1 MPCPYRYVS
10 QRALEAASI
19 RRDIRRCVGEP
30 VTCAGIPA
38 YIQGASSLPLP
49 EGRKRMIAVP
59 SRQPEGRPPPR
70 SRRRPWTV
78 SIHLAVSALVLTTIL
93 LTAAASSLLWWR
105 TAEATSRQLAS
116 TINEQIVAAVRKEVS
131 AIVGEAA
138 AAHTAIRTLFLQNVL
153 DTREADKR
161 EFVFLSQLQSHAT
174 ISWVAF
180 GWPDGSFFA
189 AHKLGDG
196 HLEMMEI
203 SLTDHPGQRRIDEYA
218 VIPGDIEFE
227 QRQFVLT
234 DFRIVDQAWFKT
246 GMGAKGPQWFKV
258 LDHPIGQRPSI
269 AFAGPIDVYQER
281 QGVLAIIIEYT
292 RFAHFLAQL
301 EVGRT
306 GTAFI
311 FDGSGELIAAP
322 DKEADELHPARSQE
336 ALLPLARMV
345 LAQAGNEDRKETW
358 RRRLTSQGEAY
369 EVALSP
375 LPFPG
380 WSLATV
386 IPEAEFLGPVETT
399 LHRLIIGL
407 AAGALLAALL
417 SAMLARSVIA
427 APLARVVGEIR
438 HVESFALDR
447 VRRHPSRLAEIS
459 SLSGAIAEMAAGLS
473 AFRKFIPADLVRSL
487 LRQGVEAKPGGSIQ
501 ELTVMFIDVA
511 GFTGLSERMGDRVV
525 PLLTGYLDLAS
536 DIIDANGG
544 TIDKFIGDAVMA
556 FWGAPTPQQDHAVL
570 CCRAALAIGEALEKS
585 GLADDQGKQLQI
597 RIGIN
602 SGRMLVGNIGS
613 ELRLNYT
620 VIGDVV
626 NVASRL
632 EGANKHCGTQ
642 VLIGAETVSLIRDA
656 FIVREIDSIAVYG
669 RTEGLAVYELISP
682 TEVSG
687 ENRAWIAD
695 YEEGLSRYRRRD
707 FSGAIIHFTAVLR
720 GRPHDRPASLLLER
734 CRRLQQTGVNEEW
747 SAVAALNSK

>member
-1 MPCPYRYVS
+1 METGAEQDVTRRESLTYRTS
-10 QRALEAASI
+10 GITPL
-19 RRDIRRCVGEP
+19 RRKTE
-30 VTCAGIPA
+30 
-38 YIQGASSLPLP
+38 
-49 EGRKRMIAVP
+49 RMIAAFGPKPP
-59 SRQPEGRPPPR
+59 SAEQRL
-70 SRRRPWTV
+70 TV
-78 SIHLAVSALVLTTIL
+78 SIRLAVPALVLTAIL

-131 AIVGEAA
+131 SITGEAV

-161 EFVFLSQLQSHAT
+161 EFVFLSQLQSQAN
-174 ISWVAF
+174 ISWVAL

-227 QRQFVLT
+227 TRQFVPT
-234 DFRIVDQAWFKT
+234 DFRVVDQAWFKS
-246 GMGAKGPQWFKV
+246 GMEANGPQWARV
-258 LDHPIGQRPSI
+258 MDHPIGQRPAI

-281 QGVLAIIIEYT
+281 QGVLAIMIEYT
-292 RFAHFLAQL
+292 RLSRFLAQL

-306 GTAFI
+306 GAAFI
-311 FDGSGELIAAP
+311 FDGNGELIAAP
-322 DKEADELHPARSQE
+322 DTDADELHPARGQS
-336 ALLPLARMV
+336 ALLPVARAA
-345 LAQAGNEDRKETW
+345 LGQSGDGGRNEAW
-358 RRRLTSQGEAY
+358 RQRLSSQGAAY
-369 EVALSP
+369 EVALTP

-380 WSLATV
+380 WRLATV
-386 IPEAEFLGPVETT
+386 ISEAEFLGPVETT
-399 LHRLIIGL
+399 LRHLIMGL
-407 AAGALLAALL
+407 AGGALLAALL
-417 SAMLARSVIA
+417 SAILARSVIA

-438 HVESFALDR
+438 HVENFALEQ

-487 LRQGVEAKPGGSIQ
+487 LRQGVEARPGGAIQ
-501 ELTVMFIDVA
+501 QLTVMFIDVA

-525 PLLTGYLDLAS
+525 PLLSGYLDLAS
-536 DIIDANGG
+536 EIIDANAG

-556 FWGAPTPQQDHAVL
+556 FWGAPTPQGDHAL
-570 CCRAALAIGEALEKS
+570 RCCRAALAIRDAIGRA
-585 GLADDQGKQLQI
+585 GLADDQGKPLQI

-620 VIGDVV
+620 VIGDTV

-632 EGANKHCGTQ
+632 EGANKQYGTQ
-642 VLIGAETVSLIRDA
+642 ILIGAETRRLIGDA
-656 FIVREIDSIAVYG
+656 LVTRELDSIAVYG
-669 RTEGLAVYELISP
+669 RLEGLAVYELIGLA
-682 TEVSG
+682 EESG
-687 ENRAWIAD
+687 RACWIAQ
-695 YEEGLSRYRRRD
+695 YEAGLASYRDRD
-707 FSGAIIHFTAVLR
+707 FAAAISHFETVLREHPDDKPAMLMLDRSRRLAQSGA
-720 GRPHDRPASLLLER
+720 D
-734 CRRLQQTGVNEEW
+734 EEW
-747 SAVAALNSK
+747 RPVATLTTK

>member
-1 MPCPYRYVS
+1 
-10 QRALEAASI
+10 
-19 RRDIRRCVGEP
+19 
-30 VTCAGIPA
+30 
-38 YIQGASSLPLP
+38 
-49 EGRKRMIAVP
+49 MIAVP
-59 SRQPEGRPPPR
+59 DRKSDAGWGPR
-70 SRRRPWTV
+70 RAGKMLTI
-78 SIHLAVSALVLTTIL
+78 SIHLAVSALVLTAIL

-116 TINEQIVAAVRKEVS
+116 TINAQIVAAVRKEVS
-131 AIVGEAA
+131 AIVGEAR

-161 EFVFLSQLQSHAT
+161 EFVFLSQLQSQAT

-189 AHKLGDG
+189 AHKLGDDR
-196 HLEMMEI
+196 LEMMEI
-203 SLTDHPGQRRIDEYA
+203 SLTDRPGQRRIDEYR

-227 QRQFVLT
+227 RRQFVPT
-234 DFRIVDQAWFKT
+234 DFHVADQAWFRT
-246 GMGAKGPQWFKV
+246 GMGAEGPQWSRV
-258 LDHPIGQRPSI
+258 IDHPTGQRPSI

-292 RFAHFLAQL
+292 RLSHFLAQL

-311 FDGSGELIAAP
+311 LDGSGELIAAP
-322 DKEADELHPARSQE
+322 DKDADELHPARSQE
-336 ALLPLARMV
+336 ALLPLAREA
-345 LAQAGNEDRKETW
+345 LAQAGDDGRKEAW
-358 RRRLTSQGEAY
+358 RRRLTSEGAAF
-369 EVALSP
+369 EVALTP

-380 WSLATV
+380 WSLATI

-399 LHRLIIGL
+399 LRRLIIGL
-407 AAGALLAALL
+407 AVGALLAALL

-438 HVESFALDR
+438 HVEAFALDQ

-459 SLSGAIAEMAAGLS
+459 SLSSAIAEMAAGLS
-473 AFRKFIPADLVRSL
+473 AFRKFIPADLVLSL

-525 PLLTGYLDLAS
+525 PLLSKYLDVAS
-536 DIIDANGG
+536 EVIVANGG

-556 FWGAPTPQQDHAVL
+556 FWGAPTAQPDHAVL
-570 CCRAALAIGEALEKS
+570 CCRAALACRKAIESAGI
-585 GLADDQGKQLQI
+585 ADDDGHPLQI

-620 VIGDVV
+620 VIGDPV

-632 EGANKHCGTQ
+632 ESANKQYGTQ
-642 VLIGAETVSLIRDA
+642 ILIGAETRRLVRDA
-656 FIVREIDSIAVYG
+656 FVTREIDRIAVYG
-669 RTEGLAVYELISP
+669 RAEGLAVHELIGLA
-682 TEVSG
+682 EDGGG
-687 ENRAWIAD
+687 ENATWIAS
-695 YEEGLSRYRRRD
+695 YEQGLAHYRERNFSEAILD
-707 FSGAIIHFTAVLR
+707 FETVLR
-720 GRPHDRPASLLLER
+720 ECPDDCSAAMLLER
-734 CRRLQQTGVNEEW
+734 CKRLQQSGVDETW
-747 SAVAALNSK
+747 DPVAALTSK

>member
-1 MPCPYRYVS
+1 MN
-10 QRALEAASI
+10 
-19 RRDIRRCVGEP
+19 
-30 VTCAGIPA
+30 
-38 YIQGASSLPLP
+38 
-49 EGRKRMIAVP
+49 AVP
-59 SRQPEGRPPPR
+59 RPSPFERLRFP
-70 SRRRPWTV
+70 SAKTLTV
-78 SIHLAVSALVLTTIL
+78 SIRLAVSALVLTAIL

-105 TAEATSRQLAS
+105 TAESISRQLAS

-131 AIVGEAA
+131 AIVGEAR

-161 EFVFLSQLQSHAT
+161 EFVFLSQLQSQAT

-203 SLTDHPGQRRIDEYA
+203 SETDRPGQRRIDEYQ
-218 VIPGDIEFE
+218 VVPGDIEFE
-227 QRQFVLT
+227 TRRFEPT
-234 DFRIVDQAWFKT
+234 DFRVTDQSWFKT
-246 GMGAKGPQWFKV
+246 GMAADGPQWSRV
-258 LDHPIGQRPSI
+258 LNHPIGPRPSI

-281 QGVLAIIIEYT
+281 QGVLAVIIEYT
-292 RFAHFLAQL
+292 RLSRFLSQL

-311 FDGSGELIAAP
+311 IDGSGELIAAP
-322 DKEADELHPARSQE
+322 DKDADELHPAHSRIDM
-336 ALLPLARMV
+336 LPLARM
-345 LAQAGNEDRKETW
+345 AMNEAGEAGRNQAW
-358 RRRLTSQGEAY
+358 RRRLSHDGAAY
-369 EVALSP
+369 EVTLSS

-380 WSLATV
+380 WSLVTV

-399 LHRLIIGL
+399 LQRLLIGL
-407 AAGALLAALL
+407 AVGALLAALL
-417 SAMLARSVIA
+417 SAMLAGSVIA
-427 APLARVVGEIR
+427 APLGRVVGEIR
-438 HVESFALDR
+438 HVESFALDQ
-447 VRRHPSRLAEIS
+447 VRRHPSRVAEIA

-525 PLLTGYLDLAS
+525 PLLSRYLDIAS
-536 DIIDANGG
+536 EVVVAHGG

-556 FWGAPTPQQDHAVL
+556 FWGAPTAQPEHALL
-570 CCRAALAIGEALEKS
+570 CCRAALACRHAIAVAGVS
-585 GLADDQGKQLQI
+585 DDHGHPLQI

-602 SGRMLVGNIGS
+602 SGRMVVGNIGS

-620 VIGDVV
+620 VIGDAV

-632 EGANKHCGTQ
+632 EGANKHYETQ
-642 VLIGAETVSLIRDA
+642 ILIGADTKRLIEGTM
-656 FIVREIDSIAVYG
+656 VTREIDRIAVYG
-669 RTEGLAVYELISP
+669 KTEGLAVYELIGSAQDG
-682 TEVSG
+682 SG
-687 ENRAWIAD
+687 PAWILD
-695 YEEGLSRYRRRD
+695 YEEGLQEYCARNFR
-707 FSGAIIHFTAVLR
+707 GAIVCFEAVLR
-720 GRPHDRPASLLLER
+720 QCPHDRPTELMLDRCRLLEQSGVDDR
-734 CRRLQQTGVNEEW
+734 WSPVVALQ
-747 SAVAALNSK
+747 SK

>member
-1 MPCPYRYVS
+1 MIAFPSRRPME
-10 QRALEAASI
+10 QRARFSADS
-19 RRDIRRCVGEP
+19 
-30 VTCAGIPA
+30 
-38 YIQGASSLPLP
+38 PL
-49 EGRKRMIAVP
+49 
-59 SRQPEGRPPPR
+59 
-70 SRRRPWTV
+70 TV
-78 SIHLAVSALVLTTIL
+78 SIGLAVSALVLTAIL

-105 TAEATSRQLAS
+105 TADATSRQLAG

-131 AIVGEAA
+131 AIVSEAV
-138 AAHTAIRTLFLQNVL
+138 AAHTAVRTLFLQNVL

-161 EFVFLSQLQSHAT
+161 EFVFLSQLQSQAD

-180 GWPDGSFFA
+180 GWPDNSFFA
-189 AHKLGDG
+189 AHKLGDS

-203 SLTDHPGQRRIDEYA
+203 SLTDHPGQRRVDKYG

-227 QRQFVLT
+227 TRQFVPT
-234 DFRIVDQAWFKT
+234 DFRVVDQPWFK
-246 GMGAKGPQWFKV
+246 AAIKADGPRWSKV
-258 LDHPIGQRPSI
+258 IDHPNGQRRSI

-292 RFAHFLAQL
+292 RLAHFLAQL

-311 FDGSGELIAAP
+311 FDDGGDLIAAP
-322 DKEADELHPARSQE
+322 DKDADELHPAMSQE

-345 LAQAGNEDRKETW
+345 FTEAADAGKAEAW
-358 RRRLTSQGEAY
+358 RQRLISKGAAY
-369 EVALSP
+369 EVALTP

-380 WSLATV
+380 WRLATV

-399 LHRLIIGL
+399 LHRLIGGL

-427 APLARVVGEIR
+427 RPLARVVGEIR
-438 HVESFALDR
+438 HVENFALEE
-447 VRRHPSRLAEIS
+447 VRRHPSRLAELS

-487 LRQGVEAKPGGSIQ
+487 LRQGVEAKPGGSVQ
-501 ELTVMFIDVA
+501 ELTAMFIDVA

-525 PLLTGYLDLAS
+525 PLLSGYLNLAS
-536 DIIDANGG
+536 EIIDANAG

-556 FWGAPTPQQDHAVL
+556 FWGAPMAQQDHAL
-570 CCRAALAIGEALEKS
+570 RCCRAALAIRDAIGSA
-585 GLADDQGKQLQI
+585 GLTDDQGKPLQI

-620 VIGDVV
+620 VIGDTV

-632 EGANKHCGTQ
+632 ESANKQYGTQ
-642 VLIGAETVSLIRDA
+642 ILIGTETKRLIGDV
-656 FIVREIDSIAVYG
+656 FVTREIDSIAVYG
-669 RTEGLAVYELISP
+669 RTEGLAVYELLGLADAC
-682 TEVSG
+682 G
-687 ENRAWIAD
+687 ENQDWVAT
-695 YEEGLSRYRRRD
+695 YEDGLAKYRRRD
-707 FSGAIIHFTAVLR
+707 FAGAIIRFEAVLSN
-720 GRPHDRPASLLLER
+720 RPHDLPACLLLER
-734 CRRLQQTGVNEEW
+734 CRRLERSGVDDKW
-747 SAVAALNSK
+747 SSVAELTTK

>member
-1 MPCPYRYVS
+1 MN
-10 QRALEAASI
+10 
-19 RRDIRRCVGEP
+19 
-30 VTCAGIPA
+30 
-38 YIQGASSLPLP
+38 
-49 EGRKRMIAVP
+49 AV
-59 SRQPEGRPPPR
+59 PPR
-70 SRRRPWTV
+70 SALERLRPPSAKTVTV
-78 SIHLAVSALVLTTIL
+78 SIRLAVSALVLTAIL

-105 TAEATSRQLAS
+105 TAETISRQLAS

-131 AIVGEAA
+131 AIVDEAR

-161 EFVFLSQLQSHAT
+161 EFVFLSQLQSQAT

-189 AHKLGDG
+189 AHKRGDH

-203 SLTDHPGQRRIDEYA
+203 SKTDHPGQRRIDEYQ

-227 QRQFVLT
+227 TRRFEPT
-234 DFRIVDQAWFKT
+234 DFRVVEQTWFKT
-246 GMGAKGPQWFKV
+246 GMGADGPQWFRV
-258 LDHPIGQRPSI
+258 LDHPIGPRPSI

-281 QGVLAIIIEYT
+281 QGVLAVMIEYT
-292 RFAHFLAQL
+292 RLSRFLAQL

-311 FDGSGELIAAP
+311 LDGSGELIAAP
-322 DKEADELHPARSQE
+322 DKDADELHPAHSRIE
-336 ALLPLARMV
+336 MLPLARMA
-345 LAQAGNEDRKETW
+345 LTEAGDEGRKQAW
-358 RRRLTSQGEAY
+358 RRRLSLSGAAY
-369 EVALSP
+369 EVALTP

-380 WSLATV
+380 WLLATV

-399 LHRLIIGL
+399 LRRLIIGL
-407 AAGALLAALL
+407 AIGALLAALL

-438 HVESFALDR
+438 HVESFSLDK
-447 VRRHPSRLAEIS
+447 VRRHPSRLAEIA

-501 ELTVMFIDVA
+501 DLTVMFIDVA

-525 PLLTGYLDLAS
+525 PLLSRYLDVAS
-536 DIIDANGG
+536 EVIVAHGG

-556 FWGAPTPQQDHAVL
+556 FWGAPTAQSDHALL
-570 CCRAALAIGEALEKS
+570 CCRAALACRQAIEAA
-585 GLADDQGKQLQI
+585 GINDDYGHPLQI

-620 VIGDVV
+620 VIGDAV

-632 EGANKHCGTQ
+632 EGANKHYETQ
-642 VLIGAETVSLIRDA
+642 ILIGAETKRLVEGAMIT
-656 FIVREIDSIAVYG
+656 REIDRIAVYG
-669 RTEGLAVYELISP
+669 KTEGLAVYELIDSTRGTGGDP
-682 TEVSG
+682 G
-687 ENRAWIAD
+687 PAWIGD
-695 YEEGLSRYRRRD
+695 YEQGLLKYRKRS
-707 FSGAIIHFTAVLR
+707 FLEAIRCFEAVLCQ
-720 GRPHDRPASLLLER
+720 RPHDKPTELMLDR
-734 CRRLQQTGVNEEW
+734 CRNLEQTGADDKWLPVFT
-747 SAVAALNSK
+747 LQSK

>member
-1 MPCPYRYVS
+1 MVVKGHWKPRRFAGIFGIMRGVS
-10 QRALEAASI
+10 
-19 RRDIRRCVGEP
+19 

-38 YIQGASSLPLP
+38 YIQRNRPTACPC
-49 EGRKRMIAVP
+49 RKAESMIAVP
-59 SRQPEGRPPPR
+59 SRQPDDRPPPR
-70 SRRRPWTV
+70 STGRPLTI

-131 AIVGEAA
+131 AIVGEAS

-227 QRQFVLT
+227 QRQFVPT
-234 DFRIVDQAWFKT
+234 DFRVVDQAWFKT
-246 GMGAKGPQWFKV
+246 GMGAKGPQWSRV
-258 LDHPIGQRPSI
+258 IDHPTGQRPSI

-292 RFAHFLAQL
+292 RLSHFLAQL

-311 FDGSGELIAAP
+311 LDGSGELIAAP
-322 DKEADELHPARSQE
+322 DKDADELHPARSQE
-336 ALLPLARMV
+336 ALLPLAREA
-345 LAQAGNEDRKETW
+345 LAQAGDDGRKEAW
-358 RRRLTSQGEAY
+358 RRRLTSEGAAY
-369 EVALSP
+369 EVALTP

-380 WSLATV
+380 WSLATI

-399 LHRLIIGL
+399 LRRLIIGL
-407 AAGALLAALL
+407 AVGALLAALL

-438 HVESFALDR
+438 HVETFALDQ

-459 SLSGAIAEMAAGLS
+459 SLSSAI
-473 AFRKFIPADLVRSL
+473 
-487 LRQGVEAKPGGSIQ
+487 
-501 ELTVMFIDVA
+501 
-511 GFTGLSERMGDRVV
+511 
-525 PLLTGYLDLAS
+525 
-536 DIIDANGG
+536 
-544 TIDKFIGDAVMA
+544 
-556 FWGAPTPQQDHAVL
+556 
-570 CCRAALAIGEALEKS
+570 
-585 GLADDQGKQLQI
+585 
-597 RIGIN
+597 
-602 SGRMLVGNIGS
+602 
-613 ELRLNYT
+613 
-620 VIGDVV
+620 
-626 NVASRL
+626 
-632 EGANKHCGTQ
+632 
-642 VLIGAETVSLIRDA
+642 
-656 FIVREIDSIAVYG
+656 
-669 RTEGLAVYELISP
+669 
-682 TEVSG
+682 
-687 ENRAWIAD
+687 
-695 YEEGLSRYRRRD
+695 
-707 FSGAIIHFTAVLR
+707 
-720 GRPHDRPASLLLER
+720 
-734 CRRLQQTGVNEEW
+734 
-747 SAVAALNSK
+747 

>member
-1 MPCPYRYVS
+1 MNAFERPI
-10 QRALEAASI
+10 ALERPRSPSSARTLTISI
-19 RRDIRRCVGEP
+19 R
-30 VTCAGIPA
+30 
-38 YIQGASSLPLP
+38 
-49 EGRKRMIAVP
+49 
-59 SRQPEGRPPPR
+59 
-70 SRRRPWTV
+70 
-78 SIHLAVSALVLTTIL
+78 LAVSALVLTAIL

-105 TAEATSRQLAS
+105 TAELISRQLAS

-131 AIVGEAA
+131 AIVNEAR
-138 AAHTAIRTLFLQNVL
+138 AAHTAVRTLFLQNVL

-161 EFVFLSQLQSHAT
+161 EFVFLSQLQSQAT

-203 SLTDHPGQRRIDEYA
+203 SKTDHVGQRRMDEYQ
-218 VIPGDIEFE
+218 VIPGDVEFE
-227 QRQFVLT
+227 TRRFEPT
-234 DFRIVDQAWFKT
+234 DFRVTDQDWFKT
-246 GMGAKGPQWFKV
+246 GMEAKGPQWFGV
-258 LDHPIGQRPSI
+258 VDHPIGPRPSI

-292 RFAHFLAQL
+292 RLSRFLAQL

-311 FDGSGELIAAP
+311 LGASDELIAAP
-322 DKEADELHPARSQE
+322 DKDADELHPAHSRID
-336 ALLPLARMV
+336 LLPLARTALT
-345 LAQAGNEDRKETW
+345 LAGDEGRKEAW
-358 RRRLTSQGEAY
+358 RRRLSLDGAAY
-369 EVALSP
+369 EVALTP
-375 LPFPG
+375 LPFTG

-399 LHRLIIGL
+399 LRRLIIGL
-407 AAGALLAALL
+407 AIGAMLAALF

-438 HVESFALDR
+438 HVESFALDQ

-459 SLSGAIAEMAAGLS
+459 SLSGAIAEMAQGLS

-487 LRQGVEAKPGGSIQ
+487 LRQGIEAKPGGSIQ

-525 PLLTGYLDLAS
+525 PLLSRYLDVAS
-536 DIIDANGG
+536 EVIVAHGG

-556 FWGAPTPQQDHAVL
+556 FWGAPTEQAEHALL
-570 CCRAALAIGEALEKS
+570 CCRAALACRQGIEAA
-585 GLADDQGKQLQI
+585 GVRDDQGHPLQI

-602 SGRMLVGNIGS
+602 SGRMLVGNVGS

-620 VIGDVV
+620 VIGDAV

-632 EGANKHCGTQ
+632 EGANKHYETQ
-642 VLIGAETVSLIRDA
+642 ILVGAETKRLVEGAMIT
-656 FIVREIDSIAVYG
+656 REIDRIAVYG
-669 RTEGLAVYELISP
+669 KTEGLAVHELIRSATGDACP
-682 TEVSG
+682 
-687 ENRAWIAD
+687 AWIMD
-695 YEEGLSRYRRRD
+695 YEQGLLEYRNRD
-707 FSGAIIHFTAVLR
+707 FAGAISCFEAVLR
-720 GRPHDRPASLLLER
+720 QRPHDRPTEVMLDRCKLLEQSGVDDTWSPVVT
-734 CRRLQQTGVNEEW
+734 LQ
-747 SAVAALNSK
+747 SK

>member
-1 MPCPYRYVS
+1 
-10 QRALEAASI
+10 
-19 RRDIRRCVGEP
+19 
-30 VTCAGIPA
+30 
-38 YIQGASSLPLP
+38 
-49 EGRKRMIAVP
+49 MIAVP
-59 SRQPEGRPPPR
+59 NRHSDDRPPPR
-70 SRRRPWTV
+70 STGRPLTV

-131 AIVGEAA
+131 AIVGEAR

-180 GWPDGSFFA
+180 GWPDSSFFA
-189 AHKLGDG
+189 AHKLGDD

-227 QRQFVLT
+227 QRQFVPA
-234 DFRIVDQAWFKT
+234 DFHVVDQAWFKT
-246 GMGAKGPQWFKV
+246 GMAAEGPQWFRV

-269 AFAGPIDVYQER
+269 AFAGPIDVYRER

-322 DKEADELHPARSQE
+322 DKEADELHPARNQE
-336 ALLPLARMV
+336 TLLPLARMV
-345 LAQAGNEDRKETW
+345 LAQAGGEDRKQAW
-358 RRRLTSQGEAY
+358 RRRLKSQGEAY
-369 EVALSP
+369 EVALTP

-399 LHRLIIGL
+399 LRRLIIGL

-417 SAMLARSVIA
+417 SAMLVRSVIA

-438 HVESFALDR
+438 HVESFELDR

-487 LRQGVEAKPGGSIQ
+487 LSQGVEAKPGGSIQ
-501 ELTVMFIDVA
+501 QLTVMFIDVA

-525 PLLTGYLDLAS
+525 PLLSRYLDAVS
-536 DIIDANGG
+536 EVIVANGG

-556 FWGAPTPQQDHAVL
+556 FWGAPLAQQDHAVR
-570 CCRAALAIGEALEKS
+570 CCRAALACRKAIEAA
-585 GLADDQGKQLQI
+585 GVNDDQGQPLQI

-620 VIGDVV
+620 VIGDAV

-632 EGANKHCGTQ
+632 EGASKQYGTQ
-642 VLIGAETVSLIRDA
+642 ILIGTETARLIQDA
-656 FIVREIDSIAVYG
+656 FIIREIDSIVVYG
-669 RTEGLAVYELISP
+669 RTEELAVYELINLA
-682 TEVSG
+682 EVSG
-687 ENRAWIAD
+687 ENTAWIAS
-695 YEEGLSRYRRRD
+695 YEAGLSSYRRRD
-707 FSGAIIHFTAVLR
+707 FSGAIIHLEVVL
-720 GRPHDRPASLLLER
+720 GERPHDWPASLLLER
-734 CRRLQQTGVNEEW
+734 CKHLQQSGVDEEW
-747 SAVAALNSK
+747 LPVAALKAK

>member
-1 MPCPYRYVS
+1 
-10 QRALEAASI
+10 
-19 RRDIRRCVGEP
+19 
-30 VTCAGIPA
+30 
-38 YIQGASSLPLP
+38 
-49 EGRKRMIAVP
+49 MIAVP
-59 SRQPEGRPPPR
+59 SRQPDGRLRPR
-70 SRRRPWTV
+70 SPGKPLTV

-131 AIVGEAA
+131 AIVGEAR

-153 DTREADKR
+153 DAREADKR
-161 EFVFLSQLQSHAT
+161 EFVFLSQLQSQAT

-203 SLTDHPGQRRIDEYA
+203 SLTDHPGRRRIDEYA

-227 QRQFVLT
+227 QRQFVPT
-234 DFRIVDQAWFKT
+234 GFRVVDQAWFKT
-246 GMGAKGPQWFKV
+246 GMGAEGPQWFKV

-292 RFAHFLAQL
+292 RLAHFLAQL
-301 EVGRT
+301 EVGHT

-345 LAQAGNEDRKETW
+345 LAQAGDEDHKEAW
-358 RRRLTSQGEAY
+358 RRRLLSQGEAY
-369 EVALSP
+369 EVALTP

-399 LHRLIIGL
+399 LRRLIIGL

-417 SAMLARSVIA
+417 SAMLVRSVIA

-438 HVESFALDR
+438 HVESFELDR

-487 LRQGVEAKPGGSIQ
+487 LNQGVEAKPGGSIQ

-525 PLLTGYLDLAS
+525 PLLSRYLDAVS
-536 DIIDANGG
+536 EVIVATGG

-556 FWGAPTPQQDHAVL
+556 FWGAPTAQQDHAVR
-570 CCRAALAIGEALEKS
+570 CCRAALACRKAIEAA
-585 GLADDQGKQLQI
+585 GVNDDQGHPLQI

-620 VIGDVV
+620 VIGDAV

-632 EGANKHCGTQ
+632 EGASKQYGTQ
-642 VLIGAETVSLIRDA
+642 ILIGAETARLIRDA
-656 FIVREIDSIAVYG
+656 FIIREIDSIVVYG
-669 RTEGLAVYELISP
+669 RTEGLAVYELIGLA
-682 TEVSG
+682 EVSG
-687 ENRAWIAD
+687 ENTAWIAS
-695 YEEGLSRYRRRD
+695 YEAGLSRYRHRD
-707 FSGAIIHFTAVLR
+707 FSGAIIHFEAVLN

-734 CRRLQQTGVNEEW
+734 CKHLQQSGVDEEW
-747 SAVAALNSK
+747 SPVAALKAK

>member
-1 MPCPYRYVS
+1 M
-10 QRALEAASI
+10 
-19 RRDIRRCVGEP
+19 
-30 VTCAGIPA
+30 
-38 YIQGASSLPLP
+38 
-49 EGRKRMIAVP
+49 
-59 SRQPEGRPPPR
+59 
-70 SRRRPWTV
+70 
-78 SIHLAVSALVLTTIL
+78 SALVLTAIL

-131 AIVGEAA
+131 AIVGEAV

-196 HLEMMEI
+196 HLEMMEV

-227 QRQFVLT
+227 QRQFVPT
-234 DFRIVDQAWFKT
+234 DFRVVDQAWFKT
-246 GMGAKGPQWFKV
+246 SMGAKGPQWFKV
-258 LDHPIGQRPSI
+258 LDHPIGQRRSI

-322 DKEADELHPARSQE
+322 DREADELHPARSQE
-336 ALLPLARMV
+336 ALLPLARMA
-345 LAQAGNEDRKETW
+345 LAQARDDGRKEAW
-358 RRRLTSQGEAY
+358 RQRLSSQGAAY
-369 EVALSP
+369 EVALTP

-380 WSLATV
+380 WRLATV

-399 LHRLIIGL
+399 LRRLIVGL
-407 AAGALLAALL
+407 GAGALLAALL
-417 SAMLARSVIA
+417 SAMLARSVIV

-438 HVESFALDR
+438 HVENFALEE

-501 ELTVMFIDVA
+501 HLTVMFIDIA

-525 PLLTGYLDLAS
+525 PLLSKYLDVAS
-536 DIIDANGG
+536 EVIVANGG

-556 FWGAPTPQQDHAVL
+556 FWGAPTPQGDHAL
-570 CCRAALAIGEALEKS
+570 RCCRAALAIRDALAS
-585 GLADDQGKQLQI
+585 AGLTDDESKPLQI

-620 VIGDVV
+620 VIGDTV

-632 EGANKHCGTQ
+632 ESANKQYGTQ
-642 VLIGAETVSLIRDA
+642 ILIGMETKRLIGNA
-656 FIVREIDSIAVYG
+656 FLTREIDSIAVYG
-669 RTEGLAVYELISP
+669 RTEGLAVYELIGLAG
-682 TEVSG
+682 VSG
-687 ENRAWIAD
+687 ENTDWIAS
-695 YEEGLSRYRRRD
+695 YEEGLSRYCRRD
-707 FSGAIIHFTAVLR
+707 FSAAIIHFEAVLG
-720 GRPHDRPASLLLER
+720 GRPHDLPASLLLER
-734 CRRLQQTGVNEEW
+734 CRRFQQSGVDEEW
-747 SAVAALNSK
+747 SHVAALKTK